1 MASHYTKVA
10 LSALGVVAML
20 TSFTFA
26 QKQQY
31 ISHINQSGLFEV
43 LKAAAASGRELPQY
57 EVMGFPISAHQMSV
71 LQSGGIE
78 EQSLTPML
86 TLQGMPASPHQI
98 GVIGSEPN
106 SLLGQ
111 KSVVAPFSIWV
122 RNEVEGVT

>member
-1 MASHYTKVA
+1 MQSHYTKVA

-26 QKQQY
+26 QRERY
-31 ISHINQSGLFEV
+31 ISYVNQSSLFEL
-43 LKAAAASGRELPQY
+43 LKAAAADRELPQY

-78 EQSLTPML
+78 EQLLTPML

-98 GVIGSEPN
+98 AVIGFRTKRYARAEIGGRAIFD
-106 SLLGQ
+106 LGPQ
-111 KSVVAPFSIWV
+111 
-122 RNEVEGVT
+122 

>member
-1 MASHYTKVA
+1 MRSHYTKVA

-26 QKQQY
+26 QKQPY
-31 ISHINQSGLFEV
+31 VNQSRLFEL
-43 LKAAAASGRELPQY
+43 LKAAAAAGGELPQY

-71 LQSGGIE
+71 LGSGGIE

-98 GVIGSEPN
+98 AVIGFRTKQYALAEIGGRAIFD
-106 SLLGQ
+106 LGPQ
-111 KSVVAPFSIWV
+111 
-122 RNEVEGVT
+122 

>member
-1 MASHYTKVA
+1 MESHYTKVS
-10 LSALGVVAML
+10 LSVVGVVAML

-31 ISHINQSGLFEV
+31 ISPVNQSGLFEV
-43 LKAAAASGRELPQY
+43 LKAAAASGEELPQY

-98 GVIGSEPN
+98 AVIGFPN
-106 SLLGQ
+106 QTVCSG
-111 KSVVAPFSIWV
+111 
-122 RNEVEGVT
+122 RNRRSRHFRSRSAMRSKA

>member
-1 MASHYTKVA
+1 MESHYTKVS

-31 ISHINQSGLFEV
+31 ISQSGLFEV
-43 LKAAAASGRELPQY
+43 LKAAAASGEELPQY

-98 GVIGSEPN
+98 AVIGFRTKQYARAEIGGRAIFD
-106 SLLGQ
+106 LGPQ
-111 KSVVAPFSIWV
+111 
-122 RNEVEGVT
+122 